1 MKLGDLGRRLVKN
14 HDLPFYL
21 DTLTEVRERTLA
33 EFRKRDDNW
42 LISIDE
48 SWFWD
53 PPIIFAN
60 GSISASMSLITSDR
74 STYI

>member
-1 MKLGDLGRRLVKN
+1 MRLGDLGRRIVKN

-42 LISIDE
+42 LCLSMRTG
-48 SWFWD
+48 SGD

-60 GSISASMSLITSDR
+60 GSISASTSLITSDR